1 MDEVDPAFFC
11 PENVFFICYIHM
23 KEKIGKNIQY
33 LLTWYV
39 YGYYYIP
46 INIPCQYLLTWYV
59 YGYIVIPTQ
68 RKGHKGA
75 QE

>member
-39 YGYYYIP
+39 YR
-46 INIPCQYLLTWYV
+46 
-59 YGYIVIPTQ
+59 YIVIPTTTKEQ
-68 RKGHKGA
+68 KENRSEEHYI
-75 QE
+75 

>member
-39 YGYYYIP
+39 
-46 INIPCQYLLTWYV
+46 CR
-59 YGYIVIPTQ
+59 YIVIPTTKTT
-68 RKGHKGA
+68 REA
-75 QE
+75 IRSTYINERIRF

>member
-23 KEKIGKNIQY
+23 KEKIGKNIQ
-33 LLTWYV
+33 
-39 YGYYYIP
+39 
-46 INIPCQYLLTWYV
+46 NLLTWYV

>member
-23 KEKIGKNIQY
+23 KDKIGKNIQY

-39 YGYYYIP
+39 YR
-46 INIPCQYLLTWYV
+46 
-59 YGYIVIPTQ
+59 YIVIPTK
-68 RKGHKGA
+68 RKDIKEHRN
-75 QE
+75 ERIRF

>member
-39 YGYYYIP
+39 YGY
-46 INIPCQYLLTWYV
+46 
-59 YGYIVIPTQ
+59 IVIAIK
-68 RKGHKGA
+68 RKDIKEHRN
-75 QE
+75 ERIRF

>member
-11 PENVFFICYIHM
+11 PENVFL
-23 KEKIGKNIQY
+23 EKNGKNIH
-33 LLTWYV
+33 
-39 YGYYYIP
+39 
-46 INIPCQYLLTWYV
+46 YLLTWYV

>member
-39 YGYYYIP
+39 YR
-46 INIPCQYLLTWYV
+46 
-59 YGYIVIPTQ
+59 YIVIPTTTKEQ
-68 RKGHKGA
+68 KENRS
-75 QE
+75 EECYI

>member
-11 PENVFFICYIHM
+11 PFICYIHM

-39 YGYYYIP
+39 YGY
-46 INIPCQYLLTWYV
+46 
-59 YGYIVIPTQ
+59 IVIPTQ

>member
-1 MDEVDPAFFC
+1 MDEVDPAFFFFFY
-11 PENVFFICYIHM
+11 VFFICYIHM

-39 YGYYYIP
+39 YR
-46 INIPCQYLLTWYV
+46 
-59 YGYIVIPTQ
+59 YIVIPTQ

>member
-33 LLTWYV
+33 
-39 YGYYYIP
+39 I
-46 INIPCQYLLTWYV
+46 LTWYV
-59 YGYIVIPTQ
+59 YGYIVIPSKQQ
-68 RKGHKGA
+68 RKTKEHRN
-75 QE
+75 ERIRF

>member
-33 LLTWYV
+33 LLTKWEYK
-39 YGYYYIP
+39 YKIKL
-46 INIPCQYLLTWYV
+46 NISERTEWN
-59 YGYIVIPTQ
+59 
-68 RKGHKGA
+68 GHERYFKRRSLCVT
-75 QE
+75 EKI

>member
-11 PENVFFICYIHM
+11 PGNVFFICYIHM

-33 LLTWYV
+33 MVCLWV
-39 YGYYYIP
+39 YSNSNKKKGY
-46 INIPCQYLLTWYV
+46 
-59 YGYIVIPTQ
+59 
-68 RKGHKGA
+68 KGA

>member
-39 YGYYYIP
+39 YGY
-46 INIPCQYLLTWYV
+46 
-59 YGYIVIPTQ
+59 IVIPTPVSYTHLTLPT
-68 RKGHKGA
+68 KL
-75 QE
+75 EV

>member
-39 YGYYYIP
+39 YR
-46 INIPCQYLLTWYV
+46 
-59 YGYIVIPTQ
+59 YIVIPTTKTT
-68 RKGHKGA
+68 REA
-75 QE
+75 IRSTYINERIRF

>member
-11 PENVFFICYIHM
+11 SGNVFFICYIHM

-33 LLTWYV
+33 LLTWYI
-39 YGYYYIP
+39 YRRM
-46 INIPCQYLLTWYV
+46 
-59 YGYIVIPTQ
+59 VIPTH

>member
-23 KEKIGKNIQY
+23 KEIIGKNI
-33 LLTWYV
+33 
-39 YGYYYIP
+39 
-46 INIPCQYLLTWYV
+46 QYLLTWYV

-68 RKGHKGA
+68 MKRKKEHRN
-75 QE
+75 ERIRF

>member
-39 YGYYYIP
+39 YGY
-46 INIPCQYLLTWYV
+46 
-59 YGYIVIPTQ
+59 IVIQTQ

>member
-1 MDEVDPAFFC
+1 MDEVDPAFIC

-39 YGYYYIP
+39 YGY
-46 INIPCQYLLTWYV
+46 
-59 YGYIVIPTQ
+59 IVIATK
-68 RKGHKGA
+68 RKDIREHRN
-75 QE
+75 ERIRF

>member
-39 YGYYYIP
+39 
-46 INIPCQYLLTWYV
+46 C
-59 YGYIVIPTQ
+59 GYIVIATKSKDIKEH
-68 RKGHKGA
+68 RN
-75 QE
+75 ERIRF

>member
-1 MDEVDPAFFC
+1 MDEVDPAFSVL
-11 PENVFFICYIHM
+11 ENVFFICYIHM
-23 KEKIGKNIQY
+23 KEKLEKTYNT

-39 YGYYYIP
+39 YRRM
-46 INIPCQYLLTWYV
+46 
-59 YGYIVIPTQ
+59 VIPTH

>member
-33 LLTWYV
+33 ILTWYV
-39 YGYYYIP
+39 YR
-46 INIPCQYLLTWYV
+46 
-59 YGYIVIPTQ
+59 YIVIPTTAKEQ
-68 RKGHKGA
+68 KENRS
-75 QE
+75 EECYI